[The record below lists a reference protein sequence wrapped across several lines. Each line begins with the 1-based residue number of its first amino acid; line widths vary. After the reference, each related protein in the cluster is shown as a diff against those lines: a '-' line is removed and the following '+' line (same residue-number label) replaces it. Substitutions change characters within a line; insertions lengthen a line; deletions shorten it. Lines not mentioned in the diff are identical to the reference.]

1 MLTMTCQSVFHPLL
15 VLWLLCLFDGLMV
28 SGSAAP
34 PLITTRTDPVG
45 KLLNHWYTEGLAA
58 GHEGDFYDNRD
69 GGHSQL
75 DLSKYPQLQALSY
88 SPSDLE
94 SGANF
99 GPAKQVHPVVIL
111 GNASLSGPAVS
122 GVSIPRMYFGSP
134 EGVKF
139 LTGQYLGNQLY
150 VYPEHQDH
158 DPVGEAEKGW
168 GDLYPLNSPCL
179 VISQGSSY
187 SDQPFLDAIAT
198 TMASFKPEVKKELK
212 EQKLLFPVIQYI
224 LRASLKTVKR
234 PEDFLS
240 GVAHPT
246 VFRAEWIDE
255 EKMVRAAQAMTRET
269 LPPLL
274 LLEVSEESAPPR
286 PGVDFFEG
294 PEREFESLSNN
305 GVMIARVF
313 RGMARE
319 RFLRVRV
326 ARSFDWKGRFV
337 KLEWKLLRGDPAA
350 VKIEPSVLGT
360 EAKITVQYQAEPLP
374 VASTP
379 GITSRRIDIGV
390 FAHNGQTYSP
400 PVFISF
406 YFLPNERR
414 IYEPATGRILEVDYG
429 FKGSF
434 VDVLLSSKKP
444 WRDIYHYNKDT
455 LKGWRREVEG
465 MPPAEFDAEGRLLMP
480 DGPVAVHYE
489 INPANS
495 LLMHVPVKSAV
506 K

>member
-1 MLTMTCQSVFHPLL
+1 V
-15 VLWLLCLFDGLMV
+15 
-28 SGSAAP
+28 
-34 PLITTRTDPVG
+34 TTRTDAVG
-45 KLLNHWYTEGLAA
+45 QLLNQWYTEGLAA

-69 GGHSQL
+69 GGHSRL
-75 DLSKYPQLQALSY
+75 DLSKYPQLQALTY
-88 SPSDLE
+88 SPSEVE

-99 GPAKQVHPVVIL
+99 GPAKQVRPEVIL

-122 GVSIPRMYFGSP
+122 GVSIPRLYFGSP

-139 LTGQYLGNQLY
+139 LTSQYLGNQLY

-158 DPVGEAEKGW
+158 DPAGEVEKGW

-179 VISQGSSY
+179 LISQGSSY
-187 SDQPFLDAIAT
+187 SDLPILEAIAAT
-198 TMASFKPEVKKELK
+198 IASFKPEVKKELK
-212 EQKLLFPVIQYI
+212 DQKLLFPVIQYI
-224 LRASLKTVKR
+224 LRNCLKTVKG
-234 PEDFLS
+234 PEDYLS

-246 VFRAEWIDE
+246 VFRAEVIDE
-255 EKMVRAAQAMTRET
+255 EKMVRAAQSMTRDT

-274 LLEVSEESAPPR
+274 LLEVAEESPSPR

-294 PEREFESLSNN
+294 QGCDSESLSDQ

-313 RGMARE
+313 RGMAKE

-337 KLEWKLLRGDPAA
+337 KLEWKLLRGDPAS

-360 EAKITVQYQAEPLP
+360 EAKITISYQNEALP
-374 VASTP
+374 VASSP

-390 FAHNGQTYSP
+390 FATNVQTYSP

-414 IYEPATGRILEVDYG
+414 TYEAATGRILEVDYG
-429 FKGSF
+429 FEGGF

-444 WRDIYHYNKDT
+444 WRDIYHYDKSSGS
-455 LKGWRREVEG
+455 LKGWRREVKG
-465 MPPAEFDAEGRLLMP
+465 NASIEFDGEGRMLTP
-480 DGPVAVHYE
+480 GGPRMVDYE
-489 INPANS
+489 TDPATS
-495 LLMHVPVKSAV
+495 MLIQQIRKGAE
-506 K
+506 